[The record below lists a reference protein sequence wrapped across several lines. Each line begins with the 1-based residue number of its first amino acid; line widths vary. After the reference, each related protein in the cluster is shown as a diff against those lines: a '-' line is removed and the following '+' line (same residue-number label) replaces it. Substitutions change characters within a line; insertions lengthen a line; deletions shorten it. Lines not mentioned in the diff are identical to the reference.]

1 MHNPYEVTGESLTRE
16 HPEDAV
22 DDYITASMGRRFGNM
37 ILDGIFLQFVQFV
50 TFFVWGMILSL
61 VNESGAQNPAFEA
74 GMGSFSLFLL
84 IAPYFLY
91 YIGFEFALG
100 RTPAKFITGTRV
112 VDELGNPP
120 SLGKVV
126 GRTFCRW
133 IPFEA
138 FSILFSDTVRCWHD
152 SIPKTKVV
160 RVH

>member
-1 MHNPYEVTGESLTRE
+1 MQNPYEVTGESVTQ
-16 HPEDAV
+16 DYSVSVA
-22 DDYITASMGRRFGNM
+22 DDYITASMGRRFGNL

-50 TFFVWGMILSL
+50 TFFIWGAILSL
-61 VNESGAQNPAFEA
+61 LNEHGAQDLSIQA
-74 GMGSFSLFLL
+74 GLGFFSLFLM

-91 YIGFEFALG
+91 YIGFEYGLG

-133 IPFEA
+133 IPFEGL
-138 FSILFSDTVRCWHD
+138 SILFSDTIRCWHD
-152 SIPKTKVV
+152 SLPKTKVV
-160 RVH
+160 KVR